1 MKFRT
6 GSYANVASTLALVVA
21 LGGTSYA
28 AVAIAKNSVG
38 SPQIIN
44 NSVKSADVKNGNLMA
59 VDFRAGELPA
69 GATGATGPAGPAG
82 AAGATGPVGPSTGY
96 GVGPSFLA
104 TFWTGAQQT
113 LRTLALPAGSY
124 VLSAKSFANNGATT
138 ADVNCQLRV
147 NGTIVDG
154 SSTIRLGTALDN
166 DRAYF
171 PLEAATTLTVDS
183 NVTLT
188 CEASTNDGTFSDG
201 AITAVKVGSIG

>member
-69 GATGATGPAGPAG
+69 GARGPAGPTGAIGATGATG
-82 AAGATGPVGPSTGY
+82 AAGSARAYARVTPETPSLLRAKGFTAVRRAATGVYCLTLP
-96 GVGPSFLA
+96 GV
-104 TFWTGAQQT
+104 
-113 LRTLALPAGSY
+113 
-124 VLSAKSFANNGATT
+124 
-138 ADVNCQLRV
+138 D
-147 NGTIVDG
+147 
-154 SSTIRLGTALDN
+154 
-166 DRAYF
+166 
-171 PLEAATTLTVDS
+171 LTQV
-183 NVTLT
+183 VP
-188 CEASTNDGTFSDG
+188 
-201 AITAVKVGSIG
+201 ITAVDYRWTADPEGNATAMWDESPPCNAGEIGVHTDRIPVPYGPAAESNTVAFTVMVP